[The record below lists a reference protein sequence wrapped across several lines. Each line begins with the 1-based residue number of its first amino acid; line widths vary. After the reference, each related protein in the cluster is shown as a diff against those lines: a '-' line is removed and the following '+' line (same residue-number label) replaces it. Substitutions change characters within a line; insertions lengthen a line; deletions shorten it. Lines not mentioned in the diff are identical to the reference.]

1 MTKLVVENRSYICE
15 KCNSKTHYS
24 EKHDARYCKKCD
36 IWLSINCGN
45 KNCRYCRNR
54 PKRPS
59 MTKIKR
65 IYDDD
70 WEYKICP
77 KCNGIGK
84 IWKRKVK

>member
-1 MTKLVVENRSYICE
+1 
-15 KCNSKTHYS
+15 
-24 EKHDARYCKKCD
+24 
-36 IWLSINCGN
+36 
-45 KNCRYCRNR
+45 
-54 PKRPS
+54 